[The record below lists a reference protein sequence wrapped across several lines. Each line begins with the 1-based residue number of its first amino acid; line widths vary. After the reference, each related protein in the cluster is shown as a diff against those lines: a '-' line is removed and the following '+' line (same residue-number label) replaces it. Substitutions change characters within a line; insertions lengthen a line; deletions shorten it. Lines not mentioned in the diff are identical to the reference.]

1 MYVRY
6 YIKRVK
12 PVMNNFK
19 YVSCGVEIRSMSK
32 RIMNKMFSCA
42 DDCGV
47 ICYYQGAD
55 SAHLIYDGVDGIV
68 KDVSRHVT
76 NS

>member
-1 MYVRY
+1 MYDITLRELNQSWAISSMLV
-6 YIKRVK
+6 
-12 PVMNNFK
+12 
-19 YVSCGVEIRSMSK
+19 GVEIRSMSK